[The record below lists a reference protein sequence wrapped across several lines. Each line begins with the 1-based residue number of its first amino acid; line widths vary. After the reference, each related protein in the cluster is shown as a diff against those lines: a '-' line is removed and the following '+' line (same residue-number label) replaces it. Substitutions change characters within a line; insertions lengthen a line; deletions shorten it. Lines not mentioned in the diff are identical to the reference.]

1 MAEYVKCALISN
13 NDKVES
19 GGDDK
24 QRNERERER
33 EREGKIEREREC
45 CSLDRE

>member
-33 EREGKIEREREC
+33 ERKIEREREC

>member
-33 EREGKIEREREC
+33 ERLRGRESAVLLTGSE
-45 CSLDRE
+45 